1 MPPINT
7 ELNGLLP
14 SSQLV
19 FICNILLS
27 LTVPLIKMNNSK
39 ERDEGANRNSDLDS
53 SKKIT
58 SESGDLVE
66 DLAGKGASNPSQPSD
81 HKHSETSSLLGRGKQ
96 SRRERKPMDREAR
109 RRGGPSDRNGGRGR
123 QDYDHRPREDRR
135 WERDHDR
142 HDRYHYGGRGPPP
155 RGHYREP
162 EHPRSRSP
170 IGSRRRYSTSPSK
183 EGSVNSRGSLSR
195 SRSRSLGRNDSRNRS
210 PRSNSQNERD
220 SRSGRERGSQ
230 GNDGKRSMGQNRRQ
244 RGRYKV
250 DDRCSSSSNSD
261 SSTSSSSE
269 DEQADG
275 KREDSTFS
283 KDQRT
288 VFVSQLVMKATEK
301 DIRRYFRR
309 KVGCKVNELIL
320 LRDKRTGN
328 HKGSAYIEMGRI
340 EDVNK
345 AVGVTGQPPD
355 FQRFPILVKAS
366 EAEKN
371 YVVPASS
378 SVVTASM
385 MGAPS
390 SSVPFLTKDGR
401 GVEAQ
406 KVYIGG
412 LDPSVSEEHLFA
424 LFSQFGE
431 LDNVIMQ
438 MDPGTKIRRGFAFL
452 SFKDPKVANLA
463 IQTMSNKALVGR
475 PMKTGWASHP
485 STISGVDIVTSEEF
499 PEGSDMR
506 CQKAFAVLAQLT
518 GSTSTV
524 SGSSTFES
532 TGGKAV
538 GATLAGDSV
547 MPAAAEKKE
556 VMKDVTSRAAEVDN
570 ASKTAGDVA
579 VAEAT
584 AAAPSSSES
593 GPKLLRGE
601 LTKNIL
607 VHNMFDKDSET
618 EEGWAEE
625 LREEFTD
632 ECGKFGEILAVT
644 VISDQPGGKI
654 YASFGTLESAKKCAN
669 NLAGRWFDKRR
680 LRVEYVE
687 ESSLPKHKS

>member
-1 MPPINT
+1 
-7 ELNGLLP
+7 
-14 SSQLV
+14 
-19 FICNILLS
+19 
-27 LTVPLIKMNNSK
+27 
-39 ERDEGANRNSDLDS
+39 
-53 SKKIT
+53 
-58 SESGDLVE
+58 
-66 DLAGKGASNPSQPSD
+66 
-81 HKHSETSSLLGRGKQ
+81 
-96 SRRERKPMDREAR
+96 
-109 RRGGPSDRNGGRGR
+109 
-123 QDYDHRPREDRR
+123 
-135 WERDHDR
+135 
-142 HDRYHYGGRGPPP
+142 
-155 RGHYREP
+155 
-162 EHPRSRSP
+162 
-170 IGSRRRYSTSPSK
+170 
-183 EGSVNSRGSLSR
+183 
-195 SRSRSLGRNDSRNRS
+195 
-210 PRSNSQNERD
+210 
-220 SRSGRERGSQ
+220 
-230 GNDGKRSMGQNRRQ
+230 MGQNRGQ

-288 VFVSQLVMKATEK
+288 VFVSQLVMRATEK
-301 DIRRYFRR
+301 EIRRYFRR
-309 KVGCKVNELIL
+309 KVDCKVNEVIL
-320 LRDKRTGN
+320 LKDKRTGN

-371 YVVPASS
+371 YVIPASS
-378 SVVTASM
+378 SVVTATM

-401 GVEAQ
+401 VVEAQ

-463 IQTMSNKALVGR
+463 IQTMSNKVLVGR
-475 PMKTGWASHP
+475 HMKTGWASHP
-485 STISGVDIVTSEEF
+485 SSISGVNIVTSEEF
-499 PEGSDMR
+499 PEDPDMR

-518 GSTSTV
+518 GSTNTGFGNS
-524 SGSSTFES
+524 ES

-538 GATLAGDSV
+538 GLASAADS
-547 MPAAAEKKE
+547 MMAAAAEKKE
-556 VMKDVTSRAAEVDN
+556 VMKDVASRAAEVDN
-570 ASKTAGDVA
+570 ASMTAGDVA

-584 AAAPSSSES
+584 SAAPSTSES

-625 LREEFTD
+625 LREEFTE

-644 VISDQPGGKI
+644 VISDQPGGKM
-654 YASFGTLESAKKCAN
+654 YVSFGTLESAKKCAN
-669 NLAGRWFDKRR
+669 NLSGRWFDKRK
-680 LRVEYVE
+680 LRVEYVA

>member
-1 MPPINT
+1 
-7 ELNGLLP
+7 
-14 SSQLV
+14 V
-19 FICNILLS
+19 FIRNILLS

-53 SKKIT
+53 SKKIK

-66 DLAGKGASNPSQPSD
+66 DLAGQGASNPSQPSD
-81 HKHSETSSLLGRGKQ
+81 HKHSDSSSLLGTEEQK
-96 SRRERKPMDREAR
+96 RRERKPMNREAN
-109 RRGGPSDRNGGRGR
+109 RRGGPSDRNGGRGGRGR

-142 HDRYHYGGRGPPP
+142 HDRYRYGDRGPPP
-155 RGHYREP
+155 RGNYRGP

-170 IGSRRRYSTSPSK
+170 IGNRRRYSRSPSK
-183 EGSVNSRGSLSR
+183 EGSVNSRSSPSR
-195 SRSRSLGRNDSRNRS
+195 SRSRSLGRNDNRNRL

-230 GNDGKRSMGQNRRQ
+230 GDDGKRSMGQNRRQ

-275 KREDSTFS
+275 KKEDSTFS

-288 VFVSQLVMKATEK
+288 VFVSQLIMRATEK

-366 EAEKN
+366 ESEKN

-378 SVVTASM
+378 SVVTATM

-390 SSVPFLTKDGR
+390 NSAPFLTKDGR
-401 GVEAQ
+401 VVEAQ

-431 LDNVIMQ
+431 LNNVIMQ
-438 MDPGTKIRRGFAFL
+438 MDPGTKTRRGFAFL
-452 SFKDPKVANLA
+452 SFKDPTVANLA
-463 IQTMSNKALVGR
+463 IQTMSNKVLVGR
-475 PMKTGWASHP
+475 PMKSGWASHP
-485 STISGVDIVTSEEF
+485 SSISGVDIVTSEEF
-499 PEGSDMR
+499 PEDSEMR

-518 GSTSTV
+518 GSTSTEFSN
-524 SGSSTFES
+524 SGASTFEW

-538 GATLAGDSV
+538 DVASV
-547 MPAAAEKKE
+547 
-556 VMKDVTSRAAEVDN
+556 AAEVDN
-570 ASKTAGDVA
+570 ASKTAGDIA

-584 AAAPSSSES
+584 AAAPSSPES
-593 GPKLLRGE
+593 GPKLIRGE

-632 ECGKFGEILAVT
+632 ECGKFGEILEVT

-654 YASFGTLESAKKCAN
+654 YASFGTLESATKCAN
-669 NLAGRWFDKRR
+669 NLAGRWFDKRQ

-687 ESSLPKHKS
+687 ESSLPKHES